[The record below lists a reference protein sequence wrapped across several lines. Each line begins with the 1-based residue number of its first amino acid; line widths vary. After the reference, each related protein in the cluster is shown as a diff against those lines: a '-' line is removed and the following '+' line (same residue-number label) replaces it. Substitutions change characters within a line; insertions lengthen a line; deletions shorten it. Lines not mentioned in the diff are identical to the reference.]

1 MAKTLILVGMAL
13 ASGLAAQT
21 AKSGAC
27 DRACLEGFVDQYL
40 DAVTAHDPKL
50 VPLAKNVK
58 FTENGQKLVIPD
70 GLWNSMAGK
79 GTYRL
84 FVDDPQ
90 AGSVAFIGTI
100 KEEGRTASEPVA
112 GVIALRLKVD
122 NRQISEAE
130 TFVVRNPDTA
140 KRLET
145 IGTPNHLFS
154 EAVPERCV

>member
-1 MAKTLILVGMAL
+1 M
-13 ASGLAAQT
+13 
-21 AKSGAC
+21 
-27 DRACLEGFVDQYL
+27 DQYL

-70 GLWNSMAGK
+70 GLWNSMVGK

-100 KEEGRTASEPVA
+100 KEEGRTPNEPMPA
-112 GVIALRLKVD
+112 
-122 NRQISEAE
+122 
-130 TFVVRNPDTA
+130 
-140 KRLET
+140 
-145 IGTPNHLFS
+145 
-154 EAVPERCV
+154 

>member
-27 DRACLEGFVDQYL
+27 DRACLEGLVDQYL
-40 DAVTAHDPKL
+40 DAMAAHDPKL
-50 VPLAKNVK
+50 APLAKNVK

-84 FVDDPQ
+84 VVDGPEAQ
-90 AGSVAFIGTI
+90 SVAFIGTI
-100 KEEGRTASEPVA
+100 KEEGRKWGEPIS
-112 GVIALRLKVD
+112 GVVALRLKLQ
-122 NRQISEAE
+122 NRQIAEA
-130 TFVVRNPDTA
+130 
-140 KRLET
+140 
-145 IGTPNHLFS
+145 
-154 EAVPERCV
+154 